1 MISAYCPV
9 KGSRVNLVQMRAR
22 GGTIP
27 KELVDFIY
35 DLSPRVDH
43 EGLWCPTK
51 VHADGEL
58 HEEDSDW
65 GNCGR
70 CY

>member
-1 MISAYCPV
+1 M
-9 KGSRVNLVQMRAR
+9 QAR

-35 DLSPRVDH
+35 GMSPRVDH